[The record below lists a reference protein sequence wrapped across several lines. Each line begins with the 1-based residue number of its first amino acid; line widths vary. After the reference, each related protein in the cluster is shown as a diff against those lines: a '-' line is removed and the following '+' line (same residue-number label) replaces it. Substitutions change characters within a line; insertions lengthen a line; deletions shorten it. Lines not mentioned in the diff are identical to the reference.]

1 MKRLCLVF
9 LALATTAC
17 LPVHKRGITEPSIDD
32 DLSSVMMQVD
42 ALPASDVGRTSPGS
56 LWRDAGLGPAL
67 GRDTRAFRTG
77 DLMTVQ
83 LVESDAGTNSSTT
96 DLNRTSTQ
104 QFGLS
109 AGLGLEQANP
119 RTGRFSLNQLLDA
132 TTNSSFAGDG
142 QTQRS
147 NTLSATLSVRVM
159 RVLTNGDLVIAG
171 EKEIMI
177 NRERQV
183 LSIVGS
189 VRAIDVDTN
198 NQVAST
204 KIANL
209 VVRMWGRGEVDAVIR
224 QGWFT
229 RVIQRIWPF

>member
-1 MKRLCLVF
+1 MKWISIPLL
-9 LALATTAC
+9 LATVAC
-17 LPVHKRGITEPSIDD
+17 VPVHKRAITEPSIDA
-32 DLSSVMMQVD
+32 DLSSVLRQVE

-67 GRDTRAFRTG
+67 VRDTRAFRAG
-77 DLMTVQ
+77 DLMTVR
-83 LVESDAGTNSSTT
+83 LAESDAGANSSTT
-96 DLNRTSTQ
+96 DLTRSSSQ
-104 QFGLS
+104 EFGLS
-109 AGLGLEQANP
+109 TALGFEQANP
-119 RTGRFSLNQLLDA
+119 QVGRFSLNNLLSSSV
-132 TTNSSFAGDG
+132 NSNFAGDG
-142 QTQRS
+142 QTARS
-147 NTLSATLSVRVM
+147 NSLTATLSVRVM
-159 RVLTNGDLVIAG
+159 KVLANGDLVVAG

-198 NQVAST
+198 NQVPST

-209 VVRMWGRGEVDAVIR
+209 VVRMWGRGEVDSVIR

-229 RVIQRIWPF
+229 RVIQRLWPF